1 MATTSLLMVLRHLK
15 NVVQIITLA
24 PFRVPSW
31 LKILFT
37 SSVAMPKET
46 ALPEAISEH

>member
-24 PFRVPSW
+24 PFRVPSGVVAEDP
-31 LKILFT
+31 LYLFRGH
-37 SSVAMPKET
+37 A
-46 ALPEAISEH
+46 